1 MLFTV
6 SIFNFREMNIQAQK
20 INLAK
25 MILETDNPTILES
38 VKNIFVKAKQQD
50 FWETMPV
57 EQKQEIEKG
66 LSDILREDTVE
77 YESIMKKYRK

>member
-25 MILETDNPTILES
+25 MILETDNPAILEY
-38 VKNIFVKAKQQD
+38 VKNIFVKAKQQY
-50 FWETMPV
+50 FWETMPD

-66 LSDILREDTVE
+66 LSEILRENFKRR
-77 YESIMKKYRK
+77 YS

>member
-1 MLFTV
+1 LLFTV

-25 MILETDNPTILES
+25 MILETDNPAILEY
-38 VKNIFVKAKQQD
+38 VKNIFVKAKQQY
-50 FWETMPV
+50 FWETMPD

-66 LSDILREDTVE
+66 LSEILRENFKRR
-77 YESIMKKYRK
+77 YS

>member
-1 MLFTV
+1 
-6 SIFNFREMNIQAQK
+6 MNIQVQK

-25 MILETDNPTILES
+25 MILETDNPSILES

-50 FWETMPV
+50 FWQTMPD

-66 LSDILREDTVE
+66 LAEIVSEDTVE
-77 YESIMKKYRK
+77 YEKVIRKHRK

>member
-1 MLFTV
+1 
-6 SIFNFREMNIQAQK
+6 MNIQVQK

-50 FWETMPV
+50 FWQTMPD

-66 LSDILREDTVE
+66 LSEIVSEDTVE
-77 YESIMKKYRK
+77 YERVIKKHRK

>member
-1 MLFTV
+1 
-6 SIFNFREMNIQAQK
+6 MNIQTQK

-50 FWETMPV
+50 FWETMPE
-57 EQKQEIEKG
+57 EQKLEIEKG
-66 LSDILREDTVE
+66 LSEIVSEDIVK
-77 YESIMKKYRK
+77 YESVIKKHRK

>member
-1 MLFTV
+1 
-6 SIFNFREMNIQAQK
+6 MNIQTQK

-66 LSDILREDTVE
+66 LSEILREDTVE

>member
-1 MLFTV
+1 
-6 SIFNFREMNIQAQK
+6 MNIQTQK

-50 FWETMPV
+50 FWETLPD

-66 LSDILREDTVE
+66 LSEILREDTVE
-77 YESIMKKYRK
+77 YESVIKKHRK

>member
-1 MLFTV
+1 
-6 SIFNFREMNIQAQK
+6 MNIQTQK

-50 FWETMPV
+50 FWETLPD

-66 LSDILREDTVE
+66 LSEILREDTVE
-77 YESIMKKYRK
+77 YESVMKKQRK

>member
-1 MLFTV
+1 
-6 SIFNFREMNIQAQK
+6 MNIQTQK